1 MLSKGLLAL
10 ATREAL
16 SQPKLERAPQSGGA
30 VELNDEDLIANE
42 EAAFKALQGIYHYNA
57 LATSRLVPQGGLVLD
72 LGSGS
77 GSFPMYLAQRRPDLT
92 IIGVDPSMR
101 LVDLGQRKVAEEG
114 LTERININWGEITD
128 FSQRI
133 PTEVDMITSVMSLHT
148 VPSTEELFRCFQE
161 ISLVRMRCG
170 CAVWMFDFC
179 RPNQAKTAEE
189 FPVALMPGTPIPFR
203 RNCRNSLM
211 ASFTHRE
218 MSDALAKVS
227 LGTVHHAQSRN
238 FKIYQA
244 HWLDRED
251 ELASK
256 DELWHEGRL
265 PALAVQQ
272 FKEVSSMFPTVPL
285 PKHLK

>member
-1 MLSKGLLAL
+1 MLSKGLLSL

-16 SQPKLERAPQSGGA
+16 SQPKLERTPWTAA
-30 VELNDEDLIANE
+30 VQLGDEELKVNED
-42 EAAFKALQGIYHYNA
+42 AAFRALQGIYNFNA
-57 LATSRLVPQGGLVLD
+57 LATSFLVPKNGVVLD

-77 GSFPMYLAQRRPDLT
+77 GAFLIYLAERRPDIT
-92 IIGVDPSMR
+92 IIGVDPSPR
-101 LVDLGQRKVAEEG
+101 LVELGQKQIADAG
-114 LTERININWGEITD
+114 LTDRININLGEITD

-179 RPNQAKTAEE
+179 RPNNAKTAED

-211 ASFTHRE
+211 ASFTHKE
-218 MSDALAKVS
+218 MSEALGKVS
-227 LGTVHHAQSRN
+227 LGTVHHAQSKN

-244 HWLDRED
+244 HWLTRED
-251 ELASK
+251 GITSK
-256 DELWHEGRL
+256 DELWHEGRITS
-265 PALAVQQ
+265 AAVQQ
-272 FKEVSSMFPTVPL
+272 FKDLTGMFPTVKL

>member
-1 MLSKGLLAL
+1 MLSKGLLSL

-16 SQPKLERAPQSGGA
+16 SQPKLERTPWTAA
-30 VELNDEDLIANE
+30 VQLGDEELKVNED
-42 EAAFKALQGIYHYNA
+42 AAFRALQGIYNFNA
-57 LATSRLVPQGGLVLD
+57 LATSYLVPKNGVVLD

-77 GSFPMYLAQRRPDLT
+77 GAFLIYLAERRPDIT
-92 IIGVDPSMR
+92 IIGVDSSPR
-101 LVDLGQRKVAEEG
+101 LVELGQRQIAEAG
-114 LTERININWGEITD
+114 LTERININLGEITD

-179 RPNQAKTAEE
+179 RPNNVKTAED
-189 FPVALMPGTPIPFR
+189 FPAALMAGTPIPFR

-211 ASFTHRE
+211 ASFTHKE
-218 MSDALAKVS
+218 MSEALGKVS
-227 LGTVHHAQSRN
+227 LGTVHHAQSKN

-244 HWLDRED
+244 HWLTRED
-251 ELASK
+251 GITSK
-256 DELWHEGRL
+256 DELWHEGRIST
-265 PALAVQQ
+265 AAVAQ
-272 FKEVSSMFPTVPL
+272 FKDIAGMFPTVSL